1 MAVPYV
7 AASFQ
12 ANIIYT
18 FVCNANNAD
27 GTSAPSNRY
36 NMLMCALMTHWQS
49 DLSLRLLP
57 IGDHPEDAVC
67 LALDPQAPGAA
78 HDHQG
83 RTQGCLGHHQLV
95 GGL

>member
-18 FVCNANNAD
+18 FVCYANNAD

-36 NMLMCALMTHWQS
+36 NMLMCAQRST
-49 DLSLRLLP
+49 
-57 IGDHPEDAVC
+57 
-67 LALDPQAPGAA
+67 
-78 HDHQG
+78 
-83 RTQGCLGHHQLV
+83 
-95 GGL
+95 